1 MAPRSTK
8 DSDYFKV
15 VDDAINAYTWAA
27 IVKLQ
32 EKKLIDE
39 VLGPVGQ
46 GKEAKVVLAKRGDTY
61 AVLKIFY
68 PVPIKF
74 VKTRRSY
81 IVGDPR
87 FRGLKISDQ
96 LHLVEV
102 WCRKEFG
109 NISRAYEAGVKVP
122 KPHGFYRN
130 VLVIDFIGVDR
141 EPAPRLIDVGL
152 DNLED
157 VDKIYYEVV
166 KNLEKTYIAAGLVHG
181 DFSPFNILY
190 NDGDIWIIDWGSAVR
205 RGHPKELDFLRRDVE
220 RILEFFNYPMSTEA
234 LFKKLVER
242 GKWRGSLE
250 IDEEGWLLIEG
261 RRIID

>member
-1 MAPRSTK
+1 M
-8 DSDYFKV
+8 
-15 VDDAINAYTWAA
+15 
-27 IVKLQ
+27 
-32 EKKLIDE
+32 
-39 VLGPVGQ
+39 
-46 GKEAKVVLAKRGDTY
+46 
-61 AVLKIFY
+61 
-68 PVPIKF
+68 
-74 VKTRRSY
+74 
-81 IVGDPR
+81 
-87 FRGLKISDQ
+87 
-96 LHLVEV
+96 
-102 WCRKEFG
+102 
-109 NISRAYEAGVKVP
+109 P